1 MIHVTVGSANLCVEF
16 EIFVRTKSITYTS
29 SIMWSYYGSTCLKF
43 LLEVERTSAMLCH
56 RKVNLLSSSDSIII
70 FLSALHNEYWTNW
83 PSVINSYNI
92 KVVGADIFEYSTT
105 VNSLVD
111 VNRIEVFENYKTF
124 WKSVNHQ

>member
-1 MIHVTVGSANLCVEF
+1 
-16 EIFVRTKSITYTS
+16 
-29 SIMWSYYGSTCLKF
+29 
-43 LLEVERTSAMLCH
+43 MLCH